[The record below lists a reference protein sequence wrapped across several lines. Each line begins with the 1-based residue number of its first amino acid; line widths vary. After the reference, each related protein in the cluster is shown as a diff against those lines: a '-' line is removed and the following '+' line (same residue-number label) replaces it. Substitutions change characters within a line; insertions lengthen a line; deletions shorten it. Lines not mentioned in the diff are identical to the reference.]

1 MKELEKILDIDP
13 ADIQLANPPE
23 VKPKDSDEPEDVD
36 FDYIRTNYYALIQQG
51 SIAMNGALRVALES
65 ENPRAFEVVAVLMKN
80 LADVNRQLLMT
91 GEDKQKVK
99 LARKGSG
106 TAAPVQ
112 QVTNNTAVFMGSS
125 AELQKLLK
133 QSQ

>member
-13 ADIQLANPPE
+13 VDIQLANPPE